1 MMMRPITNEQIDRYK
16 YILMYDDETV
26 LDAIIAWR
34 DSQGF
39 DWWYLVVDREPG
51 GYAIARYSDL
61 LNAVEEPDEAFLLQ
75 PLSNLVG
82 GILEE
87 VFVVV
92 ERNEATYEKVRE
104 LVERQGGQAALI
116 HEEGD
121 LRGVLTF
128 GGTRS
133 AKMRGGVFDSK
144 LLKLAGEKYAEI
156 PPGAYSPRRAKAMRE
171 KKRRR

>member
-1 MMMRPITNEQIDRYK
+1 MMMKPITDAQIDRYK
-16 YILMYDDETV
+16 FILMYDDETV
-26 LDAIIAWR
+26 LDAIITWR
-34 DSQGF
+34 DAQGF

-61 LNAVEEPDEAFLLQ
+61 LNAVEDPDEAFLRQ
-75 PLSNLVG
+75 PLSSLVG
-82 GILEE
+82 DVLEE
-87 VFVVV
+87 AFVVA
-92 ERNEATYEKVRE
+92 ERSEVTYEQVRE
-104 LVERQGGQAALI
+104 LVESWGSQAAVI
-116 HEEGD
+116 REGGD

-156 PPGAYSPRRAKAMRE
+156 PPGTYSPRRAKAMRE
-171 KKRRR
+171 KRGR